1 MNNKKTALVASIWS
15 FVEKFATQAVSFIIG
30 IFLARLLSPTDY
42 GIVGLTTIFIA
53 LSNVFIDSGFGNAI
67 IRKQDRCDNDY
78 STAFIFNI
86 LVGATCY
93 FLLWITAPIIADY
106 FHEAILIPLIRII
119 GLNVVFN
126 SLCVVQV
133 AILTA
138 NLNIK
143 SQTIIALSSQIPA
156 GIVAIVLA
164 KQGYGVYALAVQFVL
179 SSFIKVPLLW
189 YCTKW
194 HPRFVFDKL
203 SFSYLWSFGSKL
215 LGANLIGTF
224 FEQIYSVLIGKYI
237 GKTELG
243 YYSKAQSL
251 NQNVNSISVGV
262 VQKVALPLLAGYQHD
277 IALLNEKFRTFMKLL
292 VIIIAGISALLFIVA
307 KDLIVLL
314 WTDKWIE
321 SVLLFRILIIGA
333 MFGPIG
339 QLSLSLMQATGNSG
353 MVLKLEI
360 PKKILY
366 CLYLAIG
373 FHFGIIGL
381 VSTTVVISL
390 TAALINMWATKKL
403 LPYGFVSQLIDLF
416 KYMIIAFSIA
426 LFGGFL
432 IHSNS
437 VLLNIILLS
446 FCFVSCYCVVL
457 YIIKDNVF
465 LEYVVEPVVNFIKKR

>member
-1 MNNKKTALVASIWS
+1 MSKKRSAMVASVWS

-42 GIVGLTTIFIA
+42 GIVGITMIFIA

-86 LVGATCY
+86 IVGVACY
-93 FLLWITAPIIADY
+93 LLLWIAAPTIAEY
-106 FHEAILIPLIRII
+106 FHESILIPLIRII
-119 GLNVVFN
+119 GLNVVLN
-126 SLCVVQV
+126 SLCVVQI

-156 GIVAIVLA
+156 GIIAILLA
-164 KQGYGVYALAVQFVL
+164 KQGLGVYALAVQFVL

-194 HPRFVFDKL
+194 YPRFVFDRL
-203 SFSYLWSFGSKL
+203 SFNYLWSFGSKL

-262 VQKVALPLLAGYQHD
+262 VQKVALPLLAGYQKD
-277 IALLNEKFRTFMKLL
+277 INLLNEKFQTFMKLL
-292 VIIIAGISALLFIVA
+292 VIIIAGISALLFITA

-314 WTDKWIE
+314 WTDKWID

-353 MVLKLEI
+353 MVLKLA
-360 PKKILY
+360 IL
-366 CLYLAIG
+366 C
-373 FHFGIIGL
+373 
-381 VSTTVVISL
+381 
-390 TAALINMWATKKL
+390 
-403 LPYGFVSQLIDLF
+403 
-416 KYMIIAFSIA
+416 
-426 LFGGFL
+426 
-432 IHSNS
+432 
-437 VLLNIILLS
+437 
-446 FCFVSCYCVVL
+446 
-457 YIIKDNVF
+457 
-465 LEYVVEPVVNFIKKR
+465 